1 MGAAGLVRHVVG
13 SSAIMREQLDKLAG
27 LAREPDVVIQILPFT
42 ASDHPGTDG
51 PILVYDF
58 DGASSVAYTEC
69 NGGGRIVGSADEV
82 GDLTMI
88 VNMIRAAALPRR
100 YALRSTSPVP
110 PPDSPGV
117 PSAKRRTC
125 STSPNSSSTGSA
137 SRFCPR

>member
-58 DGASSVAYTEC
+58 DGASSVA
-69 NGGGRIVGSADEV
+69 
-82 GDLTMI
+82 
-88 VNMIRAAALPRR
+88 
-100 YALRSTSPVP
+100 
-110 PPDSPGV
+110 
-117 PSAKRRTC
+117 
-125 STSPNSSSTGSA
+125 
-137 SRFCPR
+137 